1 MAVYR
6 GEYVCTECGHEFDQK
21 AASREE
27 SRCPRGVSSKLKLNP
42 FLFGT
47 ASADEL
53 TAEDYIETLLSPC
66 CGDPRNVRNCPLYK
80 NTTKD
85 KKEG

>member
-1 MAVYR
+1 MSIYR

-21 AASREE
+21 LSNDEL
-27 SRCPRGVSSKLKLNP
+27 RCPRCGSSKLKTNP

-53 TAEDYIETLLSPC
+53 TAEDYTETLLSPC

-80 NTTKD
+80 DTTKD